1 MFRYVDTNDPITQ
14 REIEVSKY
22 YDVVN
27 FARHVKVDGWYS
39 WGFNDNVC
47 PPTSM
52 YSAYN
57 VINAP
62 KELFLAPE
70 TGHWTY
76 PEQDERKN
84 KWLVE
89 KLIGE

>member
-1 MFRYVDTNDPITQ
+1 MFRNVDATDPVIQKKVQT
-14 REIEVSKY
+14 SKY

-27 FARHVKVDGWYS
+27 FARHIQAEGFYS

-57 VINAP
+57 VIETE
-62 KELFLAPE
+62 KQLFLAPE

-76 PEQDERKN
+76 PEQHEKSDA
-84 KWLVE
+84 WLFE
-89 KLIGE
+89 KLGLQ